1 MTSIFLFAPMGL
13 GSRRPR
19 RLEKTQKSTFVPR
32 HVLLF
37 LERCTSSKKTSPNQ
51 AKAYFI
57 SYNHKNLRNC
67 NFFGFG
73 FFSLIL
79 LNFVCHWNR
88 SPANYL
94 GFLVTW
100 ETTASVLWVVHE
112 ASTNKIN
119 HRQRLRLRPKRTA
132 RDAKQPREPCAMTT
146 AAWPCGLVAG
156 EV

>member
-1 MTSIFLFAPMGL
+1 MYEVVKNPAQTRPKHSLFH
-13 GSRRPR
+13 
-19 RLEKTQKSTFVPR
+19 TIT
-32 HVLLF
+32 
-37 LERCTSSKKTSPNQ
+37 
-51 AKAYFI
+51 
-57 SYNHKNLRNC
+57 KNLRNC

-100 ETTASVLWVVHE
+100 ETTASVLWVVLALDE

-119 HRQRLRLRPKRTA
+119 HVKITDKGSDSGQKGQGPRRQAATRAVRDDNGGVALRFSSWRGLTNSRT
-132 RDAKQPREPCAMTT
+132 
-146 AAWPCGLVAG
+146 G
-156 EV
+156 

>member
-1 MTSIFLFAPMGL
+1 MPSGCLGWLPLSTLLCGASHPCWYDYSDYFCFFSLCDVILTSIFLFAPMGL

-37 LERCTSSKKTSPNQ
+37 LERCTSSKKPSPNQ

-73 FFSLIL
+73 FFSLAAPRVFCGTGS
-79 LNFVCHWNR
+79 NAKR
-88 SPANYL
+88 R
-94 GFLVTW
+94 
-100 ETTASVLWVVHE
+100 
-112 ASTNKIN
+112 K
-119 HRQRLRLRPKRTA
+119 RPRV
-132 RDAKQPREPCAMTT
+132 Q
-146 AAWPCGLVAG
+146 
-156 EV
+156 